1 MKTHFYD
8 NAWHAGT
15 GAELSATS
23 STNNQEIWRGNAAA
37 QEQVNAAI
45 ESARAGFKT
54 WSRTPYGEREAIV
67 KRYQEV
73 LKSRQDEIAATI
85 ALDVG
90 KPLWEAK
97 TEAGAMVGKI
107 DLSISSYQQ
116 RTGTNVQEGAAFTT
130 ALTHRPHGVMIVL
143 GPYNFPGHLP
153 NGHIV
158 PALLAGNTIV
168 HKPSEYTPLVGQ
180 LLIECMAEAGFPKG
194 VINLTQGDGLT
205 GMMLTKHED
214 VDGVLF
220 TGSTRTGIALHK
232 QFAGQPGKMLALE
245 MGGNN
250 PLIVYQ
256 NKDHKAAVY
265 HTIQSAFI
273 TSGQR
278 CTCSR
283 RLIVVDDAQGHAY
296 VDALTKG
303 LSGITAALPQDN
315 GNAFMGPVVH
325 NRIADQLMIAQDSLI
340 KGGAKEL
347 VRMQRPSNDYALLTP
362 GLLDVSVVPDIEDEE
377 LFGPMLQLYWA
388 NDLDHAIDM
397 ANDTRF
403 GLSAGMFTD
412 NDDSWNEFYTRI
424 RAGIVNRNRPLT
436 GASGGA
442 PFGGVGMSGN
452 HRASAFY
459 AADYCAYPM
468 ASMLDSVATVPENLG
483 PGLLL

>member
-1 MKTHFYD
+1 MKTHFYS
-8 NAWHAGT
+8 NQWHAGS
-15 GAELSATS
+15 GADLEATS
-23 STNNQEIWRGNAAA
+23 PNTNEVIWQGKAATA
-37 QEQVNAAI
+37 TEVNAAMA
-45 ESARAGFKT
+45 SARKGFNT
-54 WSRTPYGEREAIV
+54 WSRLPYADREAYL
-67 KRYQEV
+67 KRYQSV
-73 LKSRQDEIAATI
+73 LKERQEEIAAAI
-85 ALDVG
+85 SADVG

-97 TEAGAMVGKI
+97 TEAGAMVGKV
-107 DLSISSYQQ
+107 DLSIKAYAQ
-116 RTGTNVQEGAAFTT
+116 RTGTTISETAAFTT
-130 ALTHRPHGVMIVL
+130 ALTHRPHGVMVVL

-180 LLIECMAEAGFPKG
+180 LMIECFEQAGVPSG
-194 VINLTQGDGLT
+194 VVNLTQGDGAT
-205 GMMLTKHED
+205 GMLLTQHAE

-250 PLIVYQ
+250 PLIVHQ
-256 NKDHKAAVY
+256 SNDHKAAVFN
-265 HTIQSAFI
+265 TIQSAFI

-283 RLIVVDDAQGHAY
+283 RLIVIDDAEGHQF
-296 VDALTKG
+296 VDTLKAS
-303 LSGITAALPQDN
+303 LSGIKAALPQDDD
-315 GNAFMGPVVH
+315 NAFMGPVVH
-325 NRIADQLMIAQDSLI
+325 NRIADQLMHAQEQLIAD
-340 KGGAKEL
+340 GAIAL
-347 VRMQRPSNDYALLTP
+347 VKMTRPNPDFALLTP
-362 GLLDVSVVPDIEDEE
+362 GLLDVTNVANIEDEE

-388 NDLDHAIDM
+388 RDMDHAIEL
-397 ANDTRF
+397 ANNTRF

-412 NDDSWNEFYTRI
+412 NDAVWDDFYTRI

-442 PFGGVGMSGN
+442 PFGGIGASGN

-468 ASMLDSVATVPENLG
+468 ASMLENTASLPENLG
-483 PGLLL
+483 PGLTL

>member
-1 MKTHFYD
+1 MKTHFY
-8 NAWHAGT
+8 NKQWHQGT

-23 STNNQEIWRGNAAA
+23 STNNQEIWRGNAAE
-37 QEQVNAAI
+37 QEQVDAAI
-45 ESARAGFKT
+45 ASAREGFLT
-54 WSRTPYGEREAIV
+54 WSRLSYEERETYV
-67 KRYQEV
+67 KRYQAI
-73 LKSRQDEIAATI
+73 LKERQDEIAQTI

-97 TEAGAMVGKI
+97 TEAGAMVAKI
-107 DLSISSYQQ
+107 DLSINSYHQ
-116 RTGTNVQEGAAFTT
+116 RTGSTVVEGAAFTT
-130 ALTHRPHGVMIVL
+130 ALTHRPHGVMVVL

-180 LLIECMAEAGFPKG
+180 LLIECLAAAEFPAG
-194 VINLTQGDGLT
+194 VINLTQGDGRT
-205 GMMLTKHED
+205 GMLLTKHDD

-256 NKDHKAAVY
+256 NADVRAAVY
-265 HTIQSAFI
+265 NTIQSAYI

-283 RLIVVDDAQGHAY
+283 RLIVIDDAQGHEY
-296 VDALTKG
+296 VDALSKG
-303 LSGITAALPQDN
+303 LSGISAALPKDN
-315 GNAFMGPVVH
+315 PEAFMGPVVH
-325 NRIADQLMIAQDSLI
+325 NRIADQLMVAQDNLI
-340 KGGAKEL
+340 KDGARAL
-347 VRMQRPSNDYALLTP
+347 VIMQRPHDDYALLTP
-362 GLLDVSVVPDIEDEE
+362 GLLDVSDVAEIEDEE

-388 NDLDHAIDM
+388 RDLDHAIKM

-412 NDDSWNEFYTRI
+412 NDAVWDEFYTRI

-442 PFGGVGMSGN
+442 PFGGIGASGN

-468 ASMLDSVATVPENLG
+468 ASMLNENAQTPEDLG

>member
-1 MKTHFYD
+1 MKTHYF
-8 NAWHAGT
+8 NNQWHAGS

-23 STNNQEIWRGNAAA
+23 PTTNQVIWQGKAAGQAEVDAAFAAA
-37 QEQVNAAI
+37 
-45 ESARAGFKT
+45 RGGFNS
-54 WSRTPYGEREAIV
+54 WSRLPYEEREAYL
-67 KRYQEV
+67 KKYQDV
-73 LKSRQDEIAATI
+73 LKSRQDELAAAIAA
-85 ALDVG
+85 DVG

-97 TEAGAMVGKI
+97 TEAGAMVGKV
-107 DLSISSYQQ
+107 DLSITAYQQ
-116 RTGTNVQEGAAFTT
+116 RTGTTVNKGAAFTT
-130 ALTHRPHGVMIVL
+130 ALTHRPHGVMVVL

-158 PALLAGNTIV
+158 PALLAGNTII

-180 LLIECMAEAGFPKG
+180 LMVECFEQAGLPAG
-194 VINLTQGDGLT
+194 VVNLTQGDGST
-205 GMMLTKHED
+205 GMMLTQHAE

-250 PLIVYQ
+250 PLIVHKS
-256 NKDHKAAVY
+256 NDHKAAIF

-283 RLIVVDDAQGHAY
+283 RLIVIDDAEGHKF
-296 VDALTKG
+296 VDALSSSLG
-303 LSGITAALPQDN
+303 GITAALPQDN
-315 GNAFMGPVVH
+315 DNAFMGPVVH
-325 NRIADQLMIAQDSLI
+325 NRIADQLMAAQEQLI
-340 KGGAKEL
+340 NDGAIPL
-347 VRMQRPSNDYALLTP
+347 VKMGRPNPDFALLTP
-362 GLLDVSVVPDIEDEE
+362 GLLDVSAVANIEDEE

-388 NDLDHAIDM
+388 KDMDHAIEL
-397 ANDTRF
+397 ANNTRF

-412 NDDSWNEFYTRI
+412 NDDVWDDFYTRI

-442 PFGGVGMSGN
+442 PFGGIGASGN

-468 ASMLDSVATVPENLG
+468 ASMLDDVATLPENLG
-483 PGLLL
+483 PGLTL